1 MTPGTPRP
9 VGIQIPS
16 PDFQVPV
23 PHCFSCL
30 VAVVLLPVPPPIRKA
45 LHPGKPLSLL
55 LIFRPV
61 ENRQVDHLTIQGQ
74 GKAEKFFLLEKIFI
88 ICS

>member
-30 VAVVLLPVPPPIRKA
+30 VAVVLLPVPPPVRKA
-45 LHPGKPLSLL
+45 PH
-55 LIFRPV
+55 I
-61 ENRQVDHLTIQGQ
+61 
-74 GKAEKFFLLEKIFI
+74 KFFQLEKILFI
-88 ICS
+88 DLLPTDFDLVQVLV